1 MRGKAQRESARRAAS
16 PDFYRKWMLTIAR
29 PPQSHEAS
37 TCQVSA
43 QSSDPRLSYCDFT
56 DFPKRGLNSATDLFV
71 DIGPSS
77 VLHAI
82 KCI

>member
-29 PPQSHEAS
+29 PSQSHDAS
-37 TCQVSA
+37 ACQVSA

-56 DFPKRGLNSATDLFV
+56 DFPQRGPKLRHGSFRGHRPI
-71 DIGPSS
+71 IGPTRY
-77 VLHAI
+77 
-82 KCI
+82 